1 MPWDQVPYAEGLTR
15 CEVPGGTIYRYSSGH
30 ITFAPEP
37 KAAAPKLEEKP
48 QIATGHLYTQADL
61 AMAAQVPMDPML
73 FVHSAYANH
82 SGAAQSIPPSV
93 PREPTEAMLDA
104 ARQWWLGIYATH
116 LGPHQA
122 TGVWQVMFNAAS
134 PKGVAERQNKPPVQ
148 QQTGVNREG
157 QS

>member
-37 KAAAPKLEEKP
+37 KAAAPKPEEKP
-48 QIATGHLYTQADL
+48 QRATGHLYTQADL
-61 AMAAQVPMDPML
+61 GMAAQVPMDPML

-82 SGAAQSIPPSV
+82 SGVAQSIPPSV
-93 PREPTEAMLDA
+93 PHRPTQEMIDA
-104 ARQWWLGIYATH
+104 ARQWWKDTYGAT
-116 LGPHQA
+116 LSYTSA
-122 TGVWQVMFNAAS
+122 MGVWQVMFNVAS
-134 PKGVAERQNKPPVQ
+134 PKGVAERQDKPTMQ